1 MLVLLLAAIIDFS
14 KHFFITLRWAT
25 NNVMCDCFSVLNK
38 QLFGGKSRKH
48 ICVLFDC
55 RRIAFANCRRHV
67 GINAPSLLCNEPRVI
82 QTGFIAARILFFKT
96 RFDKVFRITEYSRR
110 LNFFAKPTYKLNF
123 RNIIFK
129 NLEKTLNMFS
139 HFWVSFMHFRWNDW

>member
-1 MLVLLLAAIIDFS
+1 
-14 KHFFITLRWAT
+14 
-25 NNVMCDCFSVLNK
+25 MCDCFSALKK

-48 ICVLFDC
+48 IYVLFDC

-67 GINAPSLLCNEPRVI
+67 CINAPSLLCTEPRII
-82 QTGFIAARILFFKT
+82 QTDFIVTRLLFFKT
-96 RFDKVFRITEYSRR
+96 RFDKVFRITEYNWK
-110 LNFFAKPTYKLNF
+110 LNFFAKPTFKLNF

-139 HFWVSFMHFRWNDW
+139 HFWVSFMLYR